1 MRRAEQVNERIAS
14 GWKWPM
20 MAAVVL
26 LAVLGGLSVRQFM
39 ALNGVA
45 AVVDRS
51 QAVTQAVD
59 RLIGVMVDA
68 ETGHRGYLVTGDPE
82 FLESYRGAD
91 DRADQ
96 AVIALAALL
105 ATEDNKRADLTTIAA
120 LVRAKFDEMA
130 NVLRLFDSGDRD
142 SATRRMQ
149 AKIGKEAMDNLR
161 ALATSL
167 KQSERAVTDARAL
180 QAERALGSA
189 RGFGIAAIVVALLL
203 AGVAWSLSQS
213 LERRRQELTM
223 ETIARLE
230 SDRDA
235 AVTASSLAHSESF
248 NRTILDSSVDC
259 IFVLSADGVVT
270 DANRSCLRQMPLPA
284 RADGVLGDWRQWWPD
299 DPGVSSD
306 AVRAALDTGE
316 ARFVARG
323 VGNGDLARWWD
334 VVITRVAAAAH
345 GASMLVATAHDITDQ
360 RRADEERSK
369 LLALER
375 AARSDAE
382 RVARVK
388 DEFVSTL
395 SHELRTPL
403 NAILGWVGVLKRDQ
417 SSDTL
422 RKAVEVIDRN
432 SRRQSQMIDDLLDMG
447 RIMSGK
453 LRLEVERV
461 ELSTVIEEAILSA
474 QPSADAKGVRLLTA
488 LGSASIVRGDSGRL
502 QQVVWNLLSNAIKFT
517 PRGGQVQVTLAKVNS
532 QVHVQVSD
540 TGVGIPSQL
549 LPHVFERF
557 RQEDGSTTRRH
568 GGLGLGLSIVR
579 SLVELHGGTVDAAS
593 DGENEG
599 STFTLRLPLAL
610 AAQSTEPSAPPV
622 DLAARSFGT
631 LLAGLHVLVVDDEE
645 DAREVVA
652 RLLRD
657 AGAMVTA
664 AGSAG
669 AALRLLDEGLG
680 ADIIISD
687 VGMPD
692 RDGYDFIRDVRRL
705 DRPVARV
712 PAAALTALAR
722 LEDRTRAL
730 LAGFQTHLAKPVDPA
745 ELVAT
750 VASLAGRTGRAT

>member
-1 MRRAEQVNERIAS
+1 MKRGEQVSERIAS
-14 GWKWPM
+14 GWKWLM
-20 MAAVVL
+20 LAAVVL
-26 LAVLGGLSVRQFM
+26 LALLGGISVRQFM
-39 ALNGVA
+39 ALNRIA
-45 AVVDRS
+45 AEVDRS
-51 QAVTQAVD
+51 RAVTHEVD
-59 RLIGVMVDA
+59 RLMAIMVDA
-68 ETGHRGYLVTGDPE
+68 ETGQRGYLITGDAD
-82 FLESYRGAD
+82 FLTPYRAAV
-91 DRADQ
+91 DRADG
-96 AVIALAALL
+96 ALIEL
-105 ATEDNKRADLTTIAA
+105 ATRLADDESKRDLAPLRA

-130 NVLRLFDSGDRD
+130 QVLRLFDGGDPGAA
-142 SATRRMQ
+142 SRRVRERV
-149 AKIGKEAMDNLR
+149 GKDLMDKLG
-161 ALATSL
+161 ALASDL
-167 KQSERAVTDARAL
+167 RQSELTATDARAL
-180 QAERALGSA
+180 QARQTLDSE
-189 RGFGIAAIVVALLL
+189 RGFGIAALVVTLLL

-213 LERRRQELTM
+213 LERRRNELTAV
-223 ETIARLE
+223 TIARLE

-235 AVTASSLAHSESF
+235 AVTASNLAHSESF

-259 IFVLSADGVVT
+259 IFVLSADGVVS
-270 DANRSCLRQMPLPA
+270 DANRSCRRQLPVTA
-284 RADGVLGDWRQWWPD
+284 GADGVLGDWHQWWPH
-299 DPGVSSD
+299 DPDVAAE
-306 AVRAALDTGE
+306 AVRVAVETGE

-323 VGNGDLARWWD
+323 VGDGELARWWN
-334 VVITRVAAAAH
+334 VVIVRIASAAH
-345 GASMLVATAHDITDQ
+345 GPNTLVATARDVTDQ
-360 RRADEERSK
+360 RRADEERST

-375 AARSDAE
+375 TARSDAE

-417 SSDTL
+417 SPDTL
-422 RKAVEVIDRN
+422 RKAVDVIDRN
-432 SRRQSQMIDDLLDMG
+432 SRRQSQMIDDLLDVG

-453 LRLEVERV
+453 LRLEIGRV
-461 ELSTVIEEAILSA
+461 ELSTVIEEAVLSA
-474 QPSADAKGVRLLTA
+474 QPAADAKGVRLLTA

-517 PRGGQVQVTLAKVNS
+517 PRGGQVQITLAKVNS

-540 TGVGIPSQL
+540 TGIGIPSQL

-593 DGENEG
+593 EGENDG
-599 STFTLRLPLAL
+599 STFTIRLPLAL
-610 AAQSTEPSAPPV
+610 AVPSAAPAVPPV
-622 DLAARSFGT
+622 DLVAQSFGM
-631 LLAGLHVLVVDDEE
+631 LLQGLHVLVVDDEE
-645 DAREVVA
+645 DARDVVA

-657 AGAMVTA
+657 AGATVTPA
-664 AGSAG
+664 DSAG
-669 AALRLLDEGLG
+669 AALRLLDDGLV
-680 ADIIISD
+680 ADVIVSD

-692 RDGYDFIRDVRRL
+692 QDGYDFIREVRRL
-705 DRPVARV
+705 DRATARV

-750 VASLAGRTGRAT
+750 VASLAGRTGRAS